1 MDSRRRNQH
10 NPLLPEGRG
19 DVAND
24 GDALHPLVGGIRSVR
39 SDGGTEDIVEGIW
52 EDVLP
57 LRVATPIN
65 SDPEKEEEVADPD
78 FSDLFGDDPKDTGE
92 PPDDGRKDDVKP
104 APSKPRWP
112 IIVIIAIGVFGA
124 LWYKFGAELKF
135 AKSPEQTAAQDSLH
149 HDALDAILFALESGN
164 GDVPCNALK
173 TGGSALV
180 KVCTTGNR
188 EVLLTV
194 QIAEG
199 ELPAIPWEMKRV
211 GSNVVLQI
219 QNIPGLKGNG
229 THDVVGSYAP
239 VHAVMWNETELT
251 VQLVSSGVHYNVAK
265 DGKAVNIRFWN

>member
-1 MDSRRRNQH
+1 MASRRRNQH

-24 GDALHPLVGGIRSVR
+24 GDALHPLVGGIDDT
-39 SDGGTEDIVEGIW
+39 DGGVEDILEGIW
-52 EDVLP
+52 EDVSMADGSEP
-57 LRVATPIN
+57 N
-65 SDPEKEEEVADPD
+65 KEEEVAGA
-78 FSDLFGDDPKDTGE
+78 S
-92 PPDDGRKDDVKP
+92 DDGRQDDVNP
-104 APSKPRWP
+104 PSSKSRWWP
-112 IIVIIAIGVFGA
+112 IIVIIAIGILGA
-124 LWYKFGAELKF
+124 FWYKFGAELKF

-149 HDALDAILFALESGN
+149 HDALDATLFALESGN
-164 GDVPCNALK
+164 GGVPCNALK

-180 KVCTTGNR
+180 KVCTTGNW

-199 ELPAIPWEMKRV
+199 ELPAIPWKMKRV

-251 VQLVSSGVHYNVAK
+251 VLLVSSGVHYNVAK